1 MTRVYEIEEW
11 MSERTVVKGSDLER
25 EIYDEL
31 RTISGHLKA
40 IQYSAAWVAFLLTIA
55 TVVVVFRG
63 FAT

>member
-1 MTRVYEIEEW
+1 
-11 MSERTVVKGSDLER
+11 MSEISTVRAPNLER